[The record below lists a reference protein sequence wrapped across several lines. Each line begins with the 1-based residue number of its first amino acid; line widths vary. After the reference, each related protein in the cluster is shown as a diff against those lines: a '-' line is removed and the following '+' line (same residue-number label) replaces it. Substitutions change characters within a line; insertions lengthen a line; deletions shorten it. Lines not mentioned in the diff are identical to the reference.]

1 MFICLNWL
9 FFYIC
14 RVFSTVAESVGKHL
28 SPKSSSVVSWH
39 FLSNALMTLI
49 KTLLKCIN
57 VTADE
62 NIVEAGDFNF
72 NLLLNKY
79 VEVFVNY

>member
-1 MFICLNWL
+1 M
-9 FFYIC
+9 
-14 RVFSTVAESVGKHL
+14 AESVGKHL